1 MNETYLL
8 FTGQHP
14 LDAETDAVYEVQ
26 VRKPQGR
33 KYETRW
39 RFTKHGQAMFHYD
52 CINIGYGFA
61 KRLLRDGKVIRKA
74 AS

>member
-8 FTGQHP
+8 FTGEHP
-14 LDAETDAVYEVQ
+14 LDPERDAVYEVQ

-52 CINIGYGFA
+52 CVLVGNGFA
-61 KRLLRDGKVIRKA
+61 KRLLCDGKVIRTA
-74 AS
+74 MS